1 MYLKNIK
8 IQNFRNYDNL
18 SLEFEKGLNI
28 IYGNNGQ
35 GKTNLL
41 ESLYVLGMTKSH
53 RSYID
58 NKLIKDG
65 KNSFKING
73 NLLINHIK
81 SKLELSY
88 DGKVKLLKIDNN
100 DIKRVS
106 DYVSLMNVII
116 FYPDDL
122 NLIKGS
128 PFERRRF
135 LNSEVSQLSGEYLNV
150 LNDYNKLLK
159 MRNDYLK
166 NKQIDNNYLNILTDY
181 LIDKAVIIY
190 KMRYKFVE
198 KLNKCI
204 NDIYKDLSNIEGFN
218 IVYKT
223 SFLINDFNKEALKTE
238 LKHQFEKNKIKELK
252 NKITLIGPHRDDL
265 EFLIKNDNIKNFGSQ
280 GQQRM
285 AILALKL
292 AEIEIINQYKGSYPI
307 LLLDDVFSELDR
319 KKRGNLLKYLE
330 NDIQTIITTTD
341 LTNISKKI
349 RDKSK
354 LINIEN
360 AKIKKIV
367 EVIDCGK

>member
-1 MYLKNIK
+1 MYLKDIK
-8 IQNFRNYDNL
+8 VKNFRNYDNL

-58 NKLIKDG
+58 NNLIKDD
-65 KNSFKING
+65 KSLFKISG
-73 NLLINHIK
+73 NLFIDHIK

-88 DGKVKLLKIDNN
+88 DGKTKLLKIDNN
-100 DIKRVS
+100 EIKRVS
-106 DYVSLMNVII
+106 DYISKMNIII

-128 PFERRRF
+128 PYERRRF
-135 LNSEVSQLSGEYLNV
+135 LNSEISQLSGEYLNV

-166 NKQIDNNYLNILTDY
+166 NKQIDNNYLDILTDY

-204 NDIYKDLSNIEGFN
+204 NYIYKDLSNIEGFN
-218 IVYKT
+218 VIYKT
-223 SFLINDFNKEALKTE
+223 SFIIDDFNKEALKNN
-238 LKHQFEKNKIKELK
+238 LKHQFKKNINKELK
-252 NKITLIGPHRDDL
+252 NKITMIGPHRDEL
-265 EFLIKNDNIKNFGSQ
+265 EFFIKGENIKNVGSQ

-285 AILALKL
+285 AILAIKL